1 MEKELQDAIK
11 QKEELTNK
19 VQSARKDLKSK
30 NQQAQKIDQK
40 MQQMTKCK
48 ANIEFH
54 KQEIIE
60 NQSIYDELV
69 SILETANEKGLQFG
83 QVLDRYDDQVNE
95 LLNALSLTNYRIQE
109 FKESHSPCK
118 RKE

>member
-60 NQSIYDELV
+60 NQSIYEELI

-109 FKESHSPCK
+109 FKESHPPCK